1 MGRKILKGEN
11 NVNKRRNKK
20 IIKES
25 ALIILFS
32 EQEIEAVVEEL
43 YERYGQGKQN
53 QALDYKK
60 LCMEGFNEQFM

>member
-1 MGRKILKGEN
+1 MLTKEEI
-11 NVNKRRNKK
+11 KK

-32 EQEIEAVVEEL
+32 GQEIEAVVEEL